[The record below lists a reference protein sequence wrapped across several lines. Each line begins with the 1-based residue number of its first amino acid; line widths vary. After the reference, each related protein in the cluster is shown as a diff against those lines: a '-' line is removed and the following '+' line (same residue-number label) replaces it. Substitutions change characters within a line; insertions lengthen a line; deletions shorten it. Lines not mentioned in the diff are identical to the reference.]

1 MQEKSMNC
9 GNQENLDQKKDS
21 RFDWRTIF
29 VKNSG
34 GISSK
39 RVCGLLGWIVCL
51 GIFLAA
57 FILDKEVPMYGELIA
72 ITAASLLGLDSVTGI
87 WSKQVNQQ

>member
-1 MQEKSMNC
+1 MV
-9 GNQENLDQKKDS
+9 ENTDKLNNK

-29 VKNSG
+29 IKNSG

-39 RVCGLLGWIVCL
+39 RVCGLLGWITCL
-51 GIFLAA
+51 GIFLFA
-57 FILDKEVPMYGELIA
+57 FILDKEVPTYGELIA

-87 WSKQVNQQ
+87 WQKQVNQQ